1 MDWISRFEELSRLD
15 DEDRRFIER
24 HAKVIELA
32 PDQAVFAPGKR
43 PEAFLLVLEGS
54 VRVHQFGANGREIV
68 LYRVSAGESCIM
80 TTACLLSGE
89 DYLAEGITETPV
101 KAIALGRAEFEAMMA
116 RSPGFRRLVFSRYA
130 SRVTRLMEV
139 VEDIAFE
146 RLDRRLARKL
156 LELSRGAGVLD
167 ATHQSLAVELG
178 TAREVVS
185 RQLKAFAERGWI
197 TAGRGQVAIVDRTA
211 LAALADDAAAGA
223 A

>member
-1 MDWISRFEELSRLD
+1 
-15 DEDRRFIER
+15 
-24 HAKVIELA
+24 
-32 PDQAVFAPGKR
+32 
-43 PEAFLLVLEGS
+43 
-54 VRVHQFGANGREIV
+54 
-68 LYRVSAGESCIM
+68 
-80 TTACLLSGE
+80 
-89 DYLAEGITETPV
+89 
-101 KAIALGRAEFEAMMA
+101 MA
-116 RSPGFRRLVFSRYA
+116 RSAGFRRLVFSRYA

>member
-1 MDWISRFEELSRLD
+1 LDWIARFDELATLD
-15 DEDRRFIER
+15 DEDRRFLER
-24 HAKVIELA
+24 RAKVVQLA
-32 PDQAVFAPGKR
+32 ADEAVFAPGKR
-43 PEAFLLVLEGS
+43 PEAFLLVLDGS

-80 TTACLLSGE
+80 TTACLMSGE

-101 KAIALGRAEFEAMMA
+101 TAIALGRADFEALMA

-156 LELSRGAGVLD
+156 LELSRGGAVLD

-185 RQLKAFAERGWI
+185 RQLKTFAERGWL
-197 TAGRGQVAIVDRTA
+197 TAGRGQVTITDRAA
-211 LAALADDAAAGA
+211 LAALADDAAPAGA
-223 A
+223 